1 MKKFL
6 GIICLIY
13 SGIITY
19 VWIFN
24 EMKNF
29 LAPTMQ
35 IYLKVSL
42 FPLAIIGI
50 VLYFEEH
57 IHYKF
62 KITDIILL
70 LPIFMFI
77 IAGNGRLSASFATNR
92 MNFNNN
98 KVSSK
103 KVVKDTSDDKKID
116 IKDYDFTNPDFEII
130 DENYYEL
137 ANYLTFLVDADK
149 YEGKTV
155 RVRGMASKV
164 GEYISGNYIGIGK
177 YGITCCA
184 ADAGFVGFLVKLDN
198 HKIKINHWYEI
209 ESILTK
215 TKDNAG
221 YEVLVL
227 TLANAKEIDAKS
239 EEQYVYSCYTYK
251 DGSCSEVDKY
261 NLELKE

>member
-13 SGIITY
+13 SGIIAY

-24 EMKNF
+24 EIKNF

-42 FPLAIIGI
+42 FPLVVIGL

-62 KITDIILL
+62 KVTDIILL
-70 LPIFMFI
+70 LPIIMFVF
-77 IAGNGRLSASFATNR
+77 AGNGRLSASFATNR
-92 MNFNNN
+92 MNFSN

-103 KVVKDTSDDKKID
+103 KVDEYSSDDKNIN
-116 IKDYDFTNPDFEII
+116 IKDYDFTNPDFEIV

-137 ANYLTFLVDADK
+137 ANYLTFLVDANK

-198 HKIKINHWYEI
+198 NNIKVNHWYEV
-209 ESILTK
+209 EGVLTK

-221 YEVLVL
+221 YEVLAL
-227 TLANAKEIDAKS
+227 TLAGVKEIDAKS
-239 EEQYVYSCYTYK
+239 EEQYVYSCYTYG
-251 DGSCSEVDKY
+251 DGTCSEVDKY

>member
-13 SGIITY
+13 SGIIAY

-24 EMKNF
+24 EIKNF

-42 FPLAIIGI
+42 FPLVVIGL

-62 KITDIILL
+62 KVTDIILL
-70 LPIFMFI
+70 LPIIMFVF
-77 IAGNGRLSASFATNR
+77 AGNGRLSASFATNR
-92 MNFNNN
+92 MNFSN

-103 KVVKDTSDDKKID
+103 KVVKDTSDDIKID
-116 IKDYDFTNPDFEII
+116 IKDYDFTNPDFEIV

-137 ANYLTFLVDADK
+137 ANYLTFLVDANK

-164 GEYISGNYIGIGK
+164 ENYISGNYIGIGK

-198 HKIKINHWYEI
+198 NNIKVNHWYEV
-209 ESILTK
+209 EGVLTK

-227 TLANAKEIDAKS
+227 TLAGVKEIDAKS
-239 EEQYVYSCYTYK
+239 EEQYVYSCYTYG
-251 DGSCSEVDKY
+251 DGTCSEVDKY

>member
-13 SGIITY
+13 SGIIAY

-24 EMKNF
+24 EIKNF

-42 FPLAIIGI
+42 FPLVVIGL

-62 KITDIILL
+62 KVTDIILL
-70 LPIFMFI
+70 LPIIMFVF
-77 IAGNGRLSASFATNR
+77 AGNGRLSASFATNR
-92 MNFNNN
+92 MNFSN

-103 KVVKDTSDDKKID
+103 KVDEYSSDDKNIN
-116 IKDYDFTNPDFEII
+116 IKDYDFTNPDFEIV

-137 ANYLTFLVDADK
+137 ANYLTFLVDANK

-198 HKIKINHWYEI
+198 NNIKVNHWYEV
-209 ESILTK
+209 EGVLTK

-227 TLANAKEIDAKS
+227 TLAGVKEIDAKS
-239 EEQYVYSCYTYK
+239 EEQYVYSCYTYG
-251 DGSCSEVDKY
+251 DGTCSEVDKY

>member
-6 GIICLIY
+6 GVICLIY
-13 SGIITY
+13 SGIIAY
-19 VWIFN
+19 VWMFD
-24 EMKNF
+24 EAKNF

-35 IYLKVSL
+35 IYLKVAL
-42 FPLAIIGI
+42 FPLIIIGI
-50 VLYFEEH
+50 VLYFMEH

-62 KITDIILL
+62 KVTDIVLL
-70 LPIFMFI
+70 LPIIMFVF
-77 IAGNGRLSASFATNR
+77 AGNGRLSASFATNR
-92 MNFNNN
+92 MNFNS
-98 KVSSK
+98 KVSNK
-103 KVVKDTSDDKKID
+103 KIVKDISDDIKID
-116 IKDYDFTNPDFEII
+116 IKDYDFTNPDFDII

-149 YEGKTV
+149 YSGKTV

-198 HKIKINHWYEI
+198 QKIKINHWYEI
-209 ESILTK
+209 EGVLTK

-227 TLANAKEIDAKS
+227 TLASVKEIDSKS
-239 EEQYVYSCYTYK
+239 EEQYVYSCYTYG
-251 DGSCSEVDKY
+251 DGSCNEVDKY

>member
-13 SGIITY
+13 SGIIAY

-24 EMKNF
+24 EIKNF

-42 FPLAIIGI
+42 FPLVVIGL

-62 KITDIILL
+62 KVTDIILL
-70 LPIFMFI
+70 LPIIMFVF
-77 IAGNGRLSASFATNR
+77 AGNGRLSASFATNR
-92 MNFNNN
+92 MNFSN

-103 KVVKDTSDDKKID
+103 KVDEYSSDDKNIN
-116 IKDYDFTNPDFEII
+116 IKDYDFTNPDFEIV

-137 ANYLTFLVDADK
+137 ANYLTFLVDANK

-198 HKIKINHWYEI
+198 NNIKVNHWYEV
-209 ESILTK
+209 EGVLTK

-227 TLANAKEIDAKS
+227 TLAGVKEIDAKS
-239 EEQYVYSCYTYK
+239 EEQYVYSCYTYS
-251 DGSCSEVDKY
+251 DGTCSEVDKY

>member
-13 SGIITY
+13 SGIIAY

-24 EMKNF
+24 EIKNF

-42 FPLAIIGI
+42 FPLVVIGL

-62 KITDIILL
+62 KVTDIILL
-70 LPIFMFI
+70 LPIIMFVF
-77 IAGNGRLSASFATNR
+77 AGNGRLSASFATNR
-92 MNFNNN
+92 MNFSN

-103 KVVKDTSDDKKID
+103 KVDEYSSDDKNIN

-137 ANYLTFLVDADK
+137 ANYLTFLVDANK

-198 HKIKINHWYEI
+198 NNIKVNHWYEV
-209 ESILTK
+209 EGVLTK

-221 YEVLVL
+221 YEVLAL
-227 TLANAKEIDAKS
+227 TLAGVKEIDAKS
-239 EEQYVYSCYTYK
+239 EEQYVYSCYTYG
-251 DGSCSEVDKY
+251 DGTCSEVDKY

>member
-13 SGIITY
+13 SGVIAYI
-19 VWIFN
+19 WIFD

-35 IYLKVSL
+35 IYLKISL
-42 FPLAIIGI
+42 LPLVILGL

-62 KITDIILL
+62 KITDIVLL
-70 LPIFMFI
+70 LPLIMFV
-77 IAGNGRLSASFATNR
+77 IAGDGRLSSSFATNR

-103 KVVKDTSDDKKID
+103 KVVKDKTDDKKID
-116 IKDYDFTNPDFEII
+116 AKDYDFTNPDFEII

-137 ANYLTFLVDADK
+137 ANYLTFLVDASK

-155 RVRGMASKV
+155 RVRGFASKV
-164 GEYISGNYIGIGK
+164 GDYISGNYVGIGK

-184 ADAGFVGFLVKLDN
+184 ADAGFVGFLVKLGN
-198 HKIKINHWYEI
+198 HKIKINNWYEI
-209 ESILTK
+209 EGVLTK

-227 TLANAKEIDAKS
+227 TIASVKEIDAKS
-239 EEQYVYSCYTYK
+239 EEQYVYSCYTYG
-251 DGSCSEVDKY
+251 DGTCSEVDKY
-261 NLELKE
+261 NLELEK

>member
-13 SGIITY
+13 SGIIAY

-42 FPLAIIGI
+42 FPLVVIGL

-62 KITDIILL
+62 KVTDIILL
-70 LPIFMFI
+70 LPIIMFVF
-77 IAGNGRLSASFATNR
+77 AGNGRLSASFATNR
-92 MNFNNN
+92 MNFSN

-103 KVVKDTSDDKKID
+103 KVDEYSSDDKNIN
-116 IKDYDFTNPDFEII
+116 IKDYDFTNPDFEIV

-137 ANYLTFLVDADK
+137 ANYLTFLVDANK

-198 HKIKINHWYEI
+198 NNIKVNHWYEV
-209 ESILTK
+209 EGVLTK

-227 TLANAKEIDAKS
+227 TLAGVKEIDAKS
-239 EEQYVYSCYTYK
+239 EEPYVYSCYTYG
-251 DGSCSEVDKY
+251 DGTCSEVDKY

>member
-13 SGIITY
+13 SGIIAY

-42 FPLAIIGI
+42 FPLVVIGL

-62 KITDIILL
+62 KVTDIILF
-70 LPIFMFI
+70 LPIIMFVF
-77 IAGNGRLSASFATNR
+77 AGNGRLSASFATNR
-92 MNFNNN
+92 MNFSN

-103 KVVKDTSDDKKID
+103 KVDEYSSDDKNIN
-116 IKDYDFTNPDFEII
+116 IKDYDFTNPDFEIV

-137 ANYLTFLVDADK
+137 ANYLTFLVDANK

-198 HKIKINHWYEI
+198 NNIKVNHWYEV
-209 ESILTK
+209 EGVLTK

-227 TLANAKEIDAKS
+227 TLAGVKEIDAKS
-239 EEQYVYSCYTYK
+239 EEQYVYSCYTYG
-251 DGSCSEVDKY
+251 DGTCSEVDKY

>member
-13 SGIITY
+13 SGIIAY

-42 FPLAIIGI
+42 FPLVVIGL

-62 KITDIILL
+62 KVTDIILL
-70 LPIFMFI
+70 LPIIMFVF
-77 IAGNGRLSASFATNR
+77 AGNGRLSASFATNR
-92 MNFNNN
+92 MNFSN

-103 KVVKDTSDDKKID
+103 KVDEYSSDDIKID
-116 IKDYDFTNPDFEII
+116 IKDYDFTNPDFEIV

-137 ANYLTFLVDADK
+137 ANYLTFLVDANK

-198 HKIKINHWYEI
+198 NNIKVNHWYEV
-209 ESILTK
+209 EGVLTK

-221 YEVLVL
+221 YEVLAL
-227 TLANAKEIDAKS
+227 TLAGVKEIDAKS
-239 EEQYVYSCYTYK
+239 EEQYVYSCYTYG
-251 DGSCSEVDKY
+251 DGTCSEVDKY

>member
-6 GIICLIY
+6 GVICLIY
-13 SGIITY
+13 SGIIAY
-19 VWIFN
+19 VWMFD
-24 EMKNF
+24 EAKNF

-35 IYLKVSL
+35 IYLKVAL
-42 FPLAIIGI
+42 FPLVIIGI
-50 VLYFEEH
+50 VLYFMEH

-62 KITDIILL
+62 KVTDIVLL
-70 LPIFMFI
+70 LPIIMFVF
-77 IAGNGRLSASFATNR
+77 AGNGRLSASFATNR
-92 MNFNNN
+92 MNFNS
-98 KVSSK
+98 KVSNK
-103 KVVKDTSDDKKID
+103 KIVKDISDDIKID
-116 IKDYDFTNPDFEII
+116 IKDYDFTNPDFDII

-149 YEGKTV
+149 YSGKTV

-198 HKIKINHWYEI
+198 QKIKINHWYEI
-209 ESILTK
+209 EGVLTK

-227 TLANAKEIDAKS
+227 TLASVKEIDSKS
-239 EEQYVYSCYTYK
+239 EEQYVYSCYTYG

>member
-6 GIICLIY
+6 GVICLIY
-13 SGIITY
+13 SGIIAY
-19 VWIFN
+19 VWMFD
-24 EMKNF
+24 EAKNF

-35 IYLKVSL
+35 IYLKVAL
-42 FPLAIIGI
+42 FPLIIIGI
-50 VLYFEEH
+50 VLYFMEH

-62 KITDIILL
+62 KVTDIVLL
-70 LPIFMFI
+70 LPIIMFVF
-77 IAGNGRLSASFATNR
+77 AGNGRLSASFATNR
-92 MNFNNN
+92 MNFNS
-98 KVSSK
+98 KVSNK
-103 KVVKDTSDDKKID
+103 KIVKDISDDIKID
-116 IKDYDFTNPDFEII
+116 IKDYDFTNPDFDII
-130 DENYYEL
+130 DENFYEL

-149 YEGKTV
+149 YSGKTV

-198 HKIKINHWYEI
+198 QKIKINHWYEI
-209 ESILTK
+209 EGVLTK

-227 TLANAKEIDAKS
+227 TLASVKEIDSKS
-239 EEQYVYSCYTYK
+239 EEQYVYSCYTYG

>member
-13 SGIITY
+13 SGIIAY

-42 FPLAIIGI
+42 FPLVVIGL

-62 KITDIILL
+62 KVTDIILL
-70 LPIFMFI
+70 LPIIMFVF
-77 IAGNGRLSASFATNR
+77 AGNGRLSASFATNR
-92 MNFNNN
+92 MNFSN

-103 KVVKDTSDDKKID
+103 KVDEYSSDDKNIN
-116 IKDYDFTNPDFEII
+116 IKDYDFTNPDFEIV

-137 ANYLTFLVDADK
+137 ANYLTFLVDANK

-198 HKIKINHWYEI
+198 NNIKVNHWYEV
-209 ESILTK
+209 EGVLTK

-221 YEVLVL
+221 YEVLAL
-227 TLANAKEIDAKS
+227 TLAGVKEIDAKS
-239 EEQYVYSCYTYK
+239 EEQYVYSCYTYG
-251 DGSCSEVDKY
+251 DGTCSEVDKY

>member
-6 GIICLIY
+6 GVICLIY
-13 SGIITY
+13 SGIIAY
-19 VWIFN
+19 VWMFD
-24 EMKNF
+24 EAKNF

-35 IYLKVSL
+35 IYLKVAL
-42 FPLAIIGI
+42 FPLIIIGI
-50 VLYFEEH
+50 VLYFMEH

-62 KITDIILL
+62 KVTDIVLL
-70 LPIFMFI
+70 LPIIMFVF
-77 IAGNGRLSASFATNR
+77 AGNGRLSASFATNR
-92 MNFNNN
+92 MNFNS
-98 KVSSK
+98 KVSNK
-103 KVVKDTSDDKKID
+103 KIVKDISDDIKID
-116 IKDYDFTNPDFEII
+116 IKDYDFTNPDFDII

-149 YEGKTV
+149 YSGKTV

-198 HKIKINHWYEI
+198 QKIKINHWYEI
-209 ESILTK
+209 EGVLTK

-227 TLANAKEIDAKS
+227 TLASVKEIDSKS
-239 EEQYVYSCYTYK
+239 EEQYVYSCYTYG